1 MINLGNGRIMVPID
15 ERCPASDTVAEPRDC
30 CRHPTAY
37 RSINPG
43 PHLDRIA
50 IENHRSRLF

>member
-1 MINLGNGRIMVPID
+1 MVAID
-15 ERCPASDTVAEPRDC
+15 ERCPASDTVAKPRDC
-30 CRHPTAY
+30 CRHTTAY

-50 IENHRSRLF
+50 IKNHRSRLF